1 MTPRLS
7 VVIATY
13 GRPDGLRRAVES
25 LRRQSRPPDQIVIAL
40 WSGDAPTRPVVREL
54 ASPAGG
60 TPLAQPTITLVQ
72 VDDRRLLPKENQGI
86 GAATGDIV
94 CFLDD
99 DAVARPPWLERI
111 AGHYAD
117 PTVGGVGG
125 RDVIWNADKAPEA
138 SARVVGRLN
147 WFGRLSGNHHRCS
160 RGLRDVE
167 FLKGCNMS
175 FRRELVARL
184 DPRLAGEIPYGFEVD
199 LGLAVRAQAR
209 RIVYDPEASVD
220 HYPSRDMSAARTGLA
235 YVINHNQTYIL
246 LKHLPWWRRIA
257 FLLYTFL
264 VGDRNTIGLLRVPVL
279 ALQERW
285 SGAAFIEHFQGK
297 IDGIRTYLAWRRVR
311 GLPGVGE

>member
-1 MTPRLS
+1 

-13 GRPDGLRRAVES
+13 GRPDALRRAVES

-40 WSGDAPTRPVVREL
+40 WSGDAATQPVVREL
-54 ASPAGG
+54 ASPARG
-60 TPLAQPTITLVQ
+60 TPPELPAITLVQ

-86 GAATGDIV
+86 GATTGDIV

-111 AGHYAD
+111 VGHYAD
-117 PTVGGVGG
+117 PTVGAVGG
-125 RDVIWNADKAPEA
+125 RDVIWNADQAPEA
-138 SARVVGRLN
+138 AVREIGRLS
-147 WFGRLSGNHHRCS
+147 WFGRLSGNHHRSS
-160 RGLRDVE
+160 RGARDVE

-175 FRRELVARL
+175 FRRELLPQL

-220 HYPSRDMSAARTGLA
+220 HYASSDMAAARTGLS
-235 YVINHNQTYIL
+235 YVVNHNQTYIL
-246 LKHLPWWRRIA
+246 LKHLTWWRRIA

-264 VGDRNTIGLLRVPVL
+264 IGDRNTIGLLRVPML
-279 ALQERW
+279 ALWEHW
-285 SGAAFIEHFQGK
+285 SREALTEHFRGK
-297 IDGIRTYLAWRRVR
+297 IGGIRTFWAWRRVAGQPR
-311 GLPGVGE
+311 